1 MKCLIVAAG
10 QGARLRDRVELKP
23 LIPIKG
29 VVLIEHVI
37 DRARRAGVDEFFVVS
52 GYRGEELRLTLD
64 ALSARDG
71 TRITHIIN
79 EDWSRANGVSVLR
92 AKDFLDDTFI
102 LTMCDHLVD
111 PEILRNLISASLE
124 PGSVILGVDFNIESP
139 LNDPEDVT
147 RVKCSGGRIERIGK
161 LIADF
166 NCFDTGVFLCT
177 PVIFDALEE
186 SQLLGDDSIS
196 GALNVLARRKK
207 AYIHDIQ
214 NRVWIDVDDAVAFGK
229 AERLLESGQ
238 LDGRIADVSP
248 DDG

>member
-1 MKCLIVAAG
+1 M
-10 QGARLRDRVELKP
+10 RDRLELKP

-29 VVLIEHVI
+29 VPLIEHVI

-52 GYRGEELRLTLD
+52 GYRGEELRQALD

-71 TRITHIIN
+71 VRITHIVN
-79 EDWSRANGVSVLR
+79 DDWSRANGVSVLK
-92 AKDFLDDTFI
+92 AKEFLDDTFM

-111 PEILRNLISASLE
+111 PEILRDLISAPPR
-124 PGSVILGVDFNIESP
+124 PGGVVLGVDFNIENP
-139 LNDPEDVT
+139 VNDPEDVT
-147 RVKCSGGRIERIGK
+147 RIKCLGDRIQHIGK

-177 PVIFDALEE
+177 SVIFEALEE
-186 SQLLGDDSIS
+186 SQSLGDDSIS
-196 GALNVLARRKK
+196 GALNVLARQQK

-214 NRVWIDVDDAVAFGK
+214 NRLWIDVDDPIAFSK

-238 LDGRIADVSP
+238 LDGRSADIDP
-248 DDG
+248 RQGQD